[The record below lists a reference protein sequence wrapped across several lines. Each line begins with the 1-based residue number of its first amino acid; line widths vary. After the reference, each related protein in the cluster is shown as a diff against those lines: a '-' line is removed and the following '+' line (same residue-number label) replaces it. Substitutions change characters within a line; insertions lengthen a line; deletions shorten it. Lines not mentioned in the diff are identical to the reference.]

1 MVSNYAFRLDGA
13 NTFLMLISLMGLHK
27 LLLAKLLDLAD
38 DLWRRLVLQ
47 VRAQPGQLRHRF
59 PFEHARVREVHVNG
73 SVVQTAATMLEQAR
87 HGTVLGWH
95 HHHFVAALG
104 EGIAE
109 GGLRHL
115 RARLAV
121 RSVVVG
127 PVPVGEHWHVA
138 LGQPRRE
145 DVRRVVVLRIVLV
158 RVQRRQI

>member
-13 NTFLMLISLMGLHK
+13 YTFLMLISLMGLHK
-27 LLLAKLLDLAD
+27 LLLAQLLDLTD

-73 SVVQTAATMLEQAR
+73 SVVQTAAAMLEQAR
-87 HGTVLGWH
+87 HGAVLGR
-95 HHHFVAALG
+95 HHFAAALG
-104 EGIAE
+104 EGITE

-115 RARLAV
+115 GARLAV
-121 RSVVVG
+121 WSVVVG

-145 DVRRVVVLRIVLV
+145 DI
-158 RVQRRQI
+158 